1 MKNKQRIYYLFYLMA
16 ALFPVNYLTTAQ
28 GQGVHYAADSL
39 VNPLLLKEGGLVLCF
54 DSLNMHIGKLY
65 DNDAPRTYT
74 FRYSNVSSR
83 DVRITK
89 ISTSCGCTAASFAS
103 EVIAPGAEGMVT
115 LVYNPKNRIGTV
127 ETHAFVYT
135 TVSTKYPVAR
145 LTLTGEVV
153 CSDKWDYLPY
163 AMGALRIKRK
173 QVVFSEVTSSIRP
186 SERILCANTGEKF
199 LKLSAQM
206 LPPYARFRSEP
217 DVIPPGQEG
226 DLVITVDGSK
236 LPEKTTDKLQFTFII
251 EGIDASLSD
260 RLVNVIIN
268 RIQ

>member
-1 MKNKQRIYYLFYLMA
+1 MV
-16 ALFPVNYLTTAQ
+16 ALFPVNYLTTVQ
-28 GQGVHYAADSL
+28 GQGFHYVTDSL
-39 VNPLLLKEGGLVLCF
+39 VNPLLLKEGGVVLCF
-54 DSLNMHIGKLY
+54 DSLNIHIGKLY

-74 FRYSNVSSR
+74 FRYCNVSSR

-89 ISTSCGCTAASFAS
+89 ISTSCGCTTASFAS
-103 EVIAPGAEGMVT
+103 EVIAPGVEGMVV
-115 LVYNPKNRIGTV
+115 LVYNPKNRMGTV

-163 AMGALRIKRK
+163 GMGTLRIKRK

-186 SERILCANTGEKF
+186 SERILCANTGERF
-199 LKLSAQM
+199 LKPSVQV
-206 LPPYARFRSEP
+206 LPAYARFRSEP

-226 DLVITVDGSK
+226 DLVITVDGSQ
-236 LPEKTTDKLQFTFII
+236 LPEKTTGKLQFTFII
-251 EGIDASLSD
+251 EGIDAPLSD
-260 RLVNVIIN
+260 RLINVIIN
-268 RIQ
+268 RVQ